1 MYGNT
6 VVKVK
11 KLYLFFDTDL
21 CIFAES
27 DGITEYK
34 ICKKVFWCIIIFFFG
49 CL

>member
-1 MYGNT
+1 MYDNA
-6 VVKVK
+6 VARVD
-11 KLYLFFDTDL
+11 KLYLFFDADL
-21 CIFAES
+21 RFFAES